1 MGRNYALRMVAIEDF
16 AERLSAIPAERFTR
30 ENVLAFLGQNRVEV
44 KSLAPYLYFSKE
56 HYTRN
61 LIQRTP
67 MFELIAICWESG
79 QGSAIHNH
87 CDQRC
92 WMAVPYG
99 KVQVLNFKVVGRD
112 GATGFCELA
121 PSTHFFIEPDS
132 PQEVDPEEPVHQV
145 VNSASFG
152 SRAVT
157 LHVYSYPYETCE
169 VYDLKAKKVETV
181 RLGNTTEFGVVKSA
195 MKLEKVALE

>member
-87 CDQRC
+87 FDQRC

-99 KVQVLNFKVVGRD
+99 NVLVMNFKIVCRD
-112 GATGFCELA
+112 GTTGFC
-121 PSTHFFIEPDS
+121 
-132 PQEVDPEEPVHQV
+132 
-145 VNSASFG
+145 
-152 SRAVT
+152 
-157 LHVYSYPYETCE
+157 
-169 VYDLKAKKVETV
+169 
-181 RLGNTTEFGVVKSA
+181 
-195 MKLEKVALE
+195 